1 MANTVRLQPI
11 SMIRPTRE
19 NIYTPLRKIKEI
31 GQVEFLA
38 NYADHAC
45 TIQVSFEE
53 DGISNPHSIT
63 AYGFGLDCWYIVLE
77 YKEDE

>member
-1 MANTVRLQPI
+1 MADIVRLQPI

-19 NIYTPLRKIKEI
+19 NIYAPCRLRKIKEI

-53 DGISNPHSIT
+53 DGISNPQPIT
-63 AYGFGLDCWYIVLE
+63 AYGSGLDCWYIVL
-77 YKEDE
+77 